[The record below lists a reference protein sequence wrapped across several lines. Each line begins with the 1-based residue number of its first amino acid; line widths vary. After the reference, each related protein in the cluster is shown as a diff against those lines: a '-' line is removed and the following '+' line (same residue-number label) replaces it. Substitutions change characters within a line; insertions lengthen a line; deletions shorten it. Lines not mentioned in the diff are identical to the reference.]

1 MKQELNMDRFDRLSL
16 RYVAETLAAGALFVL
31 ASFFSQKMLDD
42 TQGLAMHVLIS
53 FLATVP
59 MFLVLW
65 ALVRYFRKLDER
77 ERQIM
82 AIAGSITLLV
92 GVFVAMFLAKLEG
105 IVPVDLNFYAAF
117 LFVLWSFVTALV
129 RWKS

>member
-1 MKQELNMDRFDRLSL
+1 MDRFDRLSL
-16 RYVAETLAAGALFVL
+16 RYVAETLAAGVLFVL
-31 ASFFSQKMLDD
+31 ASFFAQKLLDD
-42 TQGLAMHVLIS
+42 APGPAMHVLIS

-65 ALVRYFRKLDER
+65 ALVRYFRRVDER
-77 ERQIM
+77 ERHIM
-82 AIAGSITLLV
+82 AIAGSITLLI

-117 LFVLWSFVTALV
+117 LFVLWSLVTALV